1 MGVPI
6 SQTNRRLEQ
15 GLSPWSIALTRLK
28 RNRMALIAL
37 GVLIFLVLI
46 AIFAPF
52 ITPYSRDEI
61 TMENK
66 FQPPG
71 NGHLLG
77 TDDLGRDVFTR
88 LIYGSRASLSV
99 GLVATSISMILGVT
113 LGAIAGY
120 YGGMADNIIMRIVDI
135 FMCFPF
141 FLMAIVMAAI
151 LGPSIYTV
159 MAVSG
164 FLSWPILA
172 RIVRAEIL
180 SIKEREFIEAARAL
194 GLKSADIIVSHIL
207 PNTLAVIIVYVTLG
221 IAGGILGEAGLS
233 YLGLGVKQP
242 QPSWGNMLAAAQSF
256 RSLIKHPWL
265 WVPPG
270 ILIFITVLSINIFGD
285 GLRDALDPKLK
296 R

>member
-1 MGVPI
+1 
-6 SQTNRRLEQ
+6 
-15 GLSPWSIALTRLK
+15 
-28 RNRMALIAL
+28 
-37 GVLIFLVLI
+37 
-46 AIFAPF
+46 
-52 ITPYSRDEI
+52 
-61 TMENK
+61 
-66 FQPPG
+66 
-71 NGHLLG
+71 
-77 TDDLGRDVFTR
+77 
-88 LIYGSRASLSV
+88 
-99 GLVATSISMILGVT
+99 
-113 LGAIAGY
+113 
-120 YGGMADNIIMRIVDI
+120 
-135 FMCFPF
+135 
-141 FLMAIVMAAI
+141 MAAI